1 MPDLMSLL
9 YLCSYFNE
17 SLADNMGKPGVC
29 LRWWGVFDL
38 IFTVFVLSVLGLPL
52 LHGAFSSCGR

>member
-1 MPDLMSLL
+1 MMSLL

-38 IFTVFVLSVLGLPL
+38 IFTVFVLAVLGLPL
-52 LHGAFSSCGR
+52 LHGGIL